1 MLGKAALAG
10 YPLGFDKSHETNLL
24 AEGKRFFREGE
35 DDASIGVESVQGG
48 SHGAQF
54 RFQRMIFKI
63 EFVLSRIEINPNCY
77 SRLNHAVPLINA

>member
-1 MLGKAALAG
+1 
-10 YPLGFDKSHETNLL
+10 LL

-48 SHGAQF
+48 SHGAEF

-63 EFVLSRIEINPNCY
+63 EFGLDAWDFSITAN
-77 SRLNHAVPLINA
+77 